1 MYLTAHCSCLKQ
13 IFLPTLRW
21 EGPKGLVIIPN
32 SHEAK
37 TTETP
42 FMKIFLVLGLFAS
55 CLSNDLRAQSSM
67 ILTNQSATQTSQKLS
82 ADQQAIVTIS
92 AFMAQGNIP
101 QLTKALNTGLDAGLT
116 VSEIKEILVQLYA
129 YAGFPRSLNALQ
141 AFSDV
146 LKERKQRGI
155 NDPAGREPSPLP
167 VDRNRRQFGT
177 DNQTKLIGMPISG
190 GLFEFAPAIDQY
202 LKEHLFGDIFGRDNL
217 DWKTRE
223 LATIS
228 ALASLSGVE
237 SQLRSH
243 LGIGLHNGL
252 TEGELTHLIA
262 VIKAS
267 VGETEGAT
275 ASQVW
280 QAMLQQRAANPS
292 TK

>member
-1 MYLTAHCSCLKQ
+1 
-13 IFLPTLRW
+13 
-21 EGPKGLVIIPN
+21 
-32 SHEAK
+32 
-37 TTETP
+37 
-42 FMKIFLVLGLFAS
+42 MKIFLVLGLFAS
-55 CLSNDLRAQSSM
+55 CLSNDLWAQSSM
-67 ILTNQSATQTSQKLS
+67 KPTNQSATQTSQKLS
-82 ADQQAIVTIS
+82 ASQQAIVTVS

-116 VSEIKEILVQLYA
+116 ISEIKEILVQLYA

-155 NDPAGREPSPLP
+155 NDPVGKEPSLLP
-167 VDRNRRQFGT
+167 ADTNRRQFGT
-177 DNQTKLIGMPISG
+177 DNQTKLIGMPIKG
-190 GLFEFAPAIDQY
+190 GLFEFAPAIDQF

-228 ALASLSGVE
+228 ALASLGGVD

-243 LGIGLHNGL
+243 LNIGMHNGL
-252 TEGELTHLIA
+252 TEGELTHLVAI
-262 VIKAS
+262 IQTS
-267 VGETEGAT
+267 VGEKEGAA

-280 QAMLQQRAANPS
+280 QALRKERAGNPS